1 MEAKEAMAGEKQ
13 KELAIQEFRESVRA
27 STDLSDELK
36 QLVDHVKMLTGSTAV
51 YIGKVV
57 LPIKKIDDEAD
68 DTSHIKAGAQPE
80 IQFMHSSAEH
90 QFMID
95 KVL

>member
-1 MEAKEAMAGEKQ
+1 M
-13 KELAIQEFRESVRA
+13 RESQ
-27 STDLSDELK
+27 DLADELK
-36 QLVDHVKMLTGSTAV
+36 NLVDHVKMLTDSTAV

-68 DTSHIKAGAQPE
+68 DLSHIKAGAEPQ

-90 QFMID
+90 QFMVD
-95 KVL
+95 QVLKQDQGITYGLFAGE